1 MALTGLKVVEFA
13 GLAPGPFAGLI
24 LADNGA
30 SVTRVDKPS
39 TSSSDVL
46 CRGKRS
52 IAISP
57 KVPSG
62 LETLRKL
69 IMASDVL
76 IEPFRPGVMERLG
89 LGPDV
94 FLGDGRKPGLNEK
107 LIYARIVGFPR
118 TGPHKNMAG
127 HDINYLALSGVLSML
142 PGPPDKPSFPA
153 NILADF
159 AGGGLMGALGIML
172 AIQERARTGKGK
184 VVNIDM
190 VSGVRYISSFP
201 LLAAMDSSDS
211 TFGKARGTN
220 VLDGGAPFYN
230 VYTCKDGRWMSVG
243 CIEPQ
248 FFVIFL
254 SKFLEALPVGFAL
267 DGWRPELDIQGDRS
281 QWDKLKAFLEKGFMT
296 NTRNYWVKVFEGSD
310 ACTLPVLSRE
320 EAADLDASHSPIPVP
335 HPLLHT
341 TTVALPNPETIQPG
355 SHTHEI
361 LSELGL
367 DEKQII
373 QLASDGALG
382 DDIKSPVRT
391 KL

>member
-230 VYTCKDGRWMSVG
+230 VYTCKDGRWMS
-243 CIEPQ
+243 
-248 FFVIFL
+248 
-254 SKFLEALPVGFAL
+254 ALPVGFAL

-281 QWDKLKAFLEKGFMT
+281 QWDKLKAFLGKGFMT
-296 NTRNYWVKVFEGSD
+296 NTRDYWVKVFEGSD